1 MAQMDDLPDLDIQI
15 SPPIVHLSLAPPPG
29 AALEVKTVQA
39 PAHTQTPV
47 SAQSSTSA
55 SVNVPSDFPATIV
68 IKRQRYP
75 VPWISAEQEF
85 IVNKHDINP
94 DAMEKFDEFLNKNI
108 PDDKDVRPDALKF
121 VENVLL
127 GRIKERKSKV
137 FYDAPQY
144 KNKKCCFVISFL
156 FA

>member
-15 SPPIVHLSLAPPPG
+15 SSPIVHLSLAPPPG
-29 AALEVKTVQA
+29 AALEVKTAPVPVQVAA
-39 PAHTQTPV
+39 PAPV
-47 SAQSSTSA
+47 SAQSPTSA
-55 SVNVPSDFPATIV
+55 PSDFPATIV